1 MGNPYTYYSESGA
14 EYFVRRGETAYS
26 NVYYSIVVCHKKNA
40 GASCVNEV
48 RYESAEA
55 AQSALDEMARENGWR
70 KRICRTEIKK

>member
-1 MGNPYTYYSESGA
+1 MGNPYTCYSESGA
-14 EYFVRRGETAYS
+14 EYFVRRSETAYS
-26 NVYYSIVVCHKKNA
+26 RYVYYSVVVCHKKNA

-70 KRICRTEIKK
+70 KRI